1 MESSAETESNVDR
14 FAGPEGQVK
23 GSEVFFREIIPSVI
37 GARGEETV
45 VDDVLRCST
54 PCVLLEHAVVVKSTP
69 NGGSRRTGAFQGGLL
84 RATDEVPSRFFTSNL
99 DDGQIIPNITD
110 DEARAVGVSERTKS
124 EMAEEF
130 DAHKGTIGAGQID
143 IVEDHSVVPVLSIP
157 APFVSGAVRFHVSS
171 PHEVG
176 WVEVVG

>member
-23 GSEVFFREIIPSVI
+23 GSEVFFREVVPSVI
-37 GARGEETV
+37 GTRSEETV

-110 DEARAVGVSERTKS
+110 DEARAVGISKRTKS

-130 DAHKGTIGAGQID
+130 DAHEGTIGAGQVN
-143 IVEDHSVVPVLSIP
+143 IVEDHGVIPVLSITTP
-157 APFVSGAVRFHVSS
+157 
-171 PHEVG
+171 
-176 WVEVVG
+176 